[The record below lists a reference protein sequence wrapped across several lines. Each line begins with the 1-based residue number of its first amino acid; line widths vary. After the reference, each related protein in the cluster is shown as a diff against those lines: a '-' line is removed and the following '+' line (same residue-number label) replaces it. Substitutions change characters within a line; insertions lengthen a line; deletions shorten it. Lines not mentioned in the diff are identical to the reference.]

1 MSATKT
7 VLSFRREGGQT
18 ITLGNG
24 ELGKPVH
31 LLAGSLGLGVAPA
44 SFASTAVPAGHGSH
58 LRGKRL
64 DEREVFVP
72 VLVEATSPA
81 GVITEKDRLE
91 KLLSPV
97 DPRPLWLRVEV
108 PGREGYRE
116 LPVHYAGGLEGDY
129 GEEAG
134 FDFLRLGLQFRSFSA
149 FWYGETKTISRSVNP
164 ASKPFLSATEPFFP
178 IMLADST
185 VDAQLRLNVAGDAP
199 TFPVWTITPPGEDL
213 NIVHTT
219 TGRKFFVDGVLTET
233 LTIDMEAESI
243 TSPTITEATWWDR
256 ASADSQ
262 PFPLLPGENVL
273 EFSVVGADA
282 SSLVHVT
289 YRPRFLAGH

>member
-1 MSATKT
+1 MSASKT

-24 ELGKPVH
+24 EHDKTFH
-31 LLAGSLGLGVAPA
+31 LLEGSLGLGVAPA
-44 SFASTAVPAGHGSH
+44 SFASTAVPGGHGSH

-64 DEREVFVP
+64 DERDVFVP
-72 VLVEATSPA
+72 VLVESDSA
-81 GVITEKDRLE
+81 GGVVAEKDRLE

-116 LPVHYAGGLEGDY
+116 LPVHYAGGLQGDY
-129 GEEAG
+129 GSEAG

-149 FWYGETKTISRSVNP
+149 FWYGDTKTISRSVNP
-164 ASKPFLSATEPFFP
+164 GTKPFLSATEPFFP
-178 IMLADST
+178 VVLSDSV
-185 VDAQLRLNVAGDAP
+185 VDAQLTLNVAGDAP
-199 TFPVWTITPPGEDL
+199 TFPVWTVVPPGEDL

-219 TGRKFFVDGVLTET
+219 SGRKFFVDGVLTET
-233 LTIDMEAESI
+233 ITIDMEAESI
-243 TSPTITEATWWDR
+243 RSATIPEATWWDR
-256 ASADSQ
+256 VSADSH

-273 EFSVVGADA
+273 EFSLVGADS